1 MTNKLNKGGFT
12 LIELLVVVLI
22 IGILS
27 SIALPQYTKAVE
39 KARASEAMAFMGD
52 WVTAQ
57 TIYKMAN
64 GGYAPKSGTS
74 SVSTDL
80 DITLPT
86 NQMKYFKVE
95 DTSSASTATLTLTR
109 QGSSTSYTLVVTMT
123 NNATDGSDTITRT
136 CTGNICQT
144 IISGLST
151 TTGSGGTN
159 GQWTKG
165 S

>member
-1 MTNKLNKGGFT
+1 MKKGFT

-39 KARASEAMAFMGD
+39 KSRASEAMAFMGD

-64 GGYAPKSGTS
+64 GGYAAAGANDAI
-74 SVSTDL
+74 STDL

-86 NQMKYFKVE
+86 NQLKYFTVKDE
-95 DTSSASTATLTLTR
+95 SATGGASLTLTR
-109 QGSSTSYTLVVTMT
+109 IDSSTSTSYNLKVTMS
-123 NNATDGSDTITRT
+123 NNLEDGSDTITRT
-136 CTGNICQT
+136 CTGKICAT
-144 IISGLST
+144 IVSGM
-151 TTGSGGTN
+151 TTGAGN
-159 GQWTKG
+159 GAWTAVAG